1 MNSRAQTKRNE
12 MLINFQDYAERQ
24 RILKTEKLNIKAKAH
39 VTSMTTS
46 DICKALEQLEGN
58 YADYAPTVRGWLM
71 DELEER
77 HPEQFEAWL
86 DCDDSELMGKVSQF
100 FV

>member
-1 MNSRAQTKRNE
+1 MSTSTQ
-12 MLINFQDYAERQ
+12 LI
-24 RILKTEKLNIKAKAH
+24 IKAQAKVSAMS
-39 VTSMTTS
+39 TA
-46 DICKALEQLEGN
+46 DICKALENLEGN
-58 YADYAPTVRGWLM
+58 HADYAPTVRGWLM

-86 DCDDSELMGKVSQF
+86 GCDDSELMGKVSQF